1 MNGETPSQQNLLDH
15 TIRRLSRLYIQ
26 QRFGD
31 AYKLSRKQLTAISDD
46 PTIVEARR
54 NLLVIL
60 YLRVAALRETT
71 ADRREDWDH
80 VVMLYGGVVENLPAE
95 VLCAGILLLQAC
107 KLPAESKTVIEHWLA
122 SRGDDYYDTL
132 LNTQEAE
139 LRGHYERVIELY
151 CLHVLPSLEEWESAQ
166 DFLEWNEVLSTEVK
180 QKLFEK
186 LEVQKIKRT
195 DGQTG
200 NDSSVP
206 AGHGASV
213 PKPVESVQTQP
224 PVTQPSVIVP
234 TSPSPIANE
243 VSASPSTTAPPTA
256 RSPAPSNITQRPI
269 AKPTITKRDLS
280 IHRFTTLARRI
291 SPAIVLLLLAFV
303 ISRLTQQL
311 KNTPVGRAAAVL
323 RDKIYTTMQRVLEAL
338 PRFGIPEAMGQKD
351 LTMHERNP
359 YSDRPDFV
367 QLAAQYEHLRP
378 HVRTN
383 RAGWPGIDFRDP
395 KALRELTCALLWV
408 GFGLRLEIPLDSLC
422 PPVPNR
428 LDYVLTI
435 EDLLEETGPAGSAS
449 PIHGIDIGTGASCIY
464 PLLACRKNE
473 TWKMLALD
481 IDPRSISYAT
491 ANIALNKMHDRVK
504 VVMNETEALFPHQ
517 LLDDFSK
524 ERYGFSMCN
533 PPFYESASQMAL
545 ARSTKAAAPRAICT
559 GSAAEMITAGGE
571 AAFILHMLAESS
583 QPHMRDRV
591 GWYTSLVG
599 RKDDIAVIE
608 NALRE
613 LDGVRWV
620 VRTLRQAKTVRWVVA
635 WTFVHLAS
643 RDDDAVGEG
652 RFGITGGDSGDASVV
667 RNPHSDDPNHIAS
680 PLSKA
685 PEAEVKH
692 PETASKISD
701 SQDPPPPPPSTKQR
715 KKQKRKKETGLNEN
729 QIVDT
734 MGASHR
740 NAQDPAA
747 GSDPH
752 RRSATRDIFP
762 ARANDDETA
771 SGAGS
776 TGFTR
781 PPCETSHAKDDD
793 GTAKRGRRRSK
804 KEEKKE
810 KRKERERMKR
820 RVCHF
825 IFRKTRESNFSN
837 CSSTPKASCGQNQ
850 NLDTPVRG
858 GGVIAPP
865 SAQQIQ

>member
-1 MNGETPSQQNLLDH
+1 
-15 TIRRLSRLYIQ
+15 
-26 QRFGD
+26 
-31 AYKLSRKQLTAISDD
+31 
-46 PTIVEARR
+46 
-54 NLLVIL
+54 
-60 YLRVAALRETT
+60 
-71 ADRREDWDH
+71 
-80 VVMLYGGVVENLPAE
+80 
-95 VLCAGILLLQAC
+95 
-107 KLPAESKTVIEHWLA
+107 
-122 SRGDDYYDTL
+122 
-132 LNTQEAE
+132 
-139 LRGHYERVIELY
+139 
-151 CLHVLPSLEEWESAQ
+151 
-166 DFLEWNEVLSTEVK
+166 
-180 QKLFEK
+180 
-186 LEVQKIKRT
+186 
-195 DGQTG
+195 
-200 NDSSVP
+200 
-206 AGHGASV
+206 
-213 PKPVESVQTQP
+213 
-224 PVTQPSVIVP
+224 
-234 TSPSPIANE
+234 
-243 VSASPSTTAPPTA
+243 
-256 RSPAPSNITQRPI
+256 
-269 AKPTITKRDLS
+269 
-280 IHRFTTLARRI
+280 
-291 SPAIVLLLLAFV
+291 
-303 ISRLTQQL
+303 
-311 KNTPVGRAAAVL
+311 
-323 RDKIYTTMQRVLEAL
+323 MQRVLEAL

-351 LTMHERNP
+351 VYSFYSFRLVSFFLFFFWVSYITALLTLDVHVRETCNEWQYLEFAGLRLSVNHSSPPSQIQAFHFKLSGQLTMHERNP

-747 GSDPH
+747 GSDPTDAAQPATSSQREQTTTRQQAAQVAQDSLD
-752 RRSATRDIFP
+752 RRAK
-762 ARANDDETA
+762 
-771 SGAGS
+771 
-776 TGFTR
+776 R
-781 PPCETSHAKDDD
+781 PIAKDDD
-793 GTAKRGRRRSK
+793 EPQEGEKKKKKKKKKAKRTRDS
-804 KEEKKE
+804 
-810 KRKERERMKR
+810 RE
-820 RVCHF
+820 
-825 IFRKTRESNFSN
+825 
-837 CSSTPKASCGQNQ
+837 
-850 NLDTPVRG
+850 
-858 GGVIAPP
+858 
-865 SAQQIQ
+865 